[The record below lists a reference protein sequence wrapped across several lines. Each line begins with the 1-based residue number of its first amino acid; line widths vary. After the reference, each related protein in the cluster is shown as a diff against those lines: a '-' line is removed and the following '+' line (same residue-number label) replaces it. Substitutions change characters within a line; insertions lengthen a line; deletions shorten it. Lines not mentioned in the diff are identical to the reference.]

1 MNFGDMKK
9 QGWALTSESQMITED
24 DELTTSTV
32 QHHNQSNDRFDDDD
46 DDDVQLG
53 NNSFYNHKTI
63 TSNYD
68 QNDYDDDEPTLK
80 SGKTFKTERQTMM
93 ERKKLEADARA
104 QELT

>member
-9 QGWALTSESQMITED
+9 QGWALTNESQMITEE

-32 QHHNQSNDRFDDDD
+32 QHQEQFNDGFDDD

-53 NNSFYNHKTI
+53 NNSFYNRKTI

-68 QNDYDDDEPTLK
+68 QNDYDDDQPTLK
-80 SGKTFKTERQTMM
+80 SGKTFKTERQTMI